1 MRLFTL
7 PPSVHCDGSVGNN
20 PSLVEF
26 ESFQRECHL
35 YFHLCDS
42 PNMSKKVSMIP
53 EANAILDSEILKLI
67 RSETQKPASVNLLRK
82 RFNVGWGR
90 AKRLFKLC
98 MAEALN
104 CTPGEVPILPP
115 GARPGQRSKADY
127 SMVSTASQQ
136 HDLQRKSRKAIS
148 LKSGRKHTPEYIAA
162 KQLKKQAQLILRSNR
177 ENANSNDRIRKIAE
191 LLTPDPAL
199 YFTTLENAILSKE
212 LNTILAK
219 RQKLQIQRQR
229 QEQEQEQPAPIF
241 NDAYR

>member
-1 MRLFTL
+1 
-7 PPSVHCDGSVGNN
+7 
-20 PSLVEF
+20 
-26 ESFQRECHL
+26 
-35 YFHLCDS
+35 
-42 PNMSKKVSMIP
+42 MIP

-104 CTPGEVPILPP
+104 FTPGEVPILPP

-127 SMVSTASQQ
+127 SVVSTASQQ
-136 HDLQRKSRKAIS
+136 HHLLEGKSRKVIS
-148 LKSGRKHTPEYIAA
+148 SKSGRERTPEYIAA
-162 KQLKKQAQLILRSNR
+162 KQLKKQAQLIMRSNR

-219 RQKLQIQRQR
+219 RQELQLQRQQ
-229 QEQEQEQPAPIF
+229 QEQQPPVF
-241 NDAYR
+241 DDAYR